1 MPSSYLHY
9 DIIEKLGEGG
19 MGLVHLANDTKLNR
33 KVALKFLPSH
43 IANDEIER
51 KRFRQEAQSA
61 AFLNHP
67 NIAQVYAIE
76 EVDEQLFIVL
86 EYVEGKELKEIIEND
101 HLTIDD
107 KYRLAI
113 EIAEGIQAAHEK
125 GIVHRDIKSRNI
137 MINNSGRAKIMDF
150 GLARMEGAERIT
162 KTGTTIGTTAYMA
175 PEQLSGEQID
185 TRSDIW
191 SYGVVLYELFTGSL
205 PFEGAYEPA
214 IMYSIA
220 EKDPVPISD
229 HQKEVPERIVH
240 VIERCLQ
247 KNKDHRYQ
255 SLQEVI
261 KDLTSDTVTPASR
274 PQRIRSG
281 KRSLTKGHTGYLVAA
296 VTAVLLVLS
305 LIYMSLNSSLILPG
319 NGVPDKKYLAVLPIE
334 NIGENPDLEVISIG
348 LAETF
353 SYRLSELEK
362 YEESYWVT
370 PAGEIR
376 KENVR
381 SATQA
386 NKIFG
391 VNLAISSSIQV
402 FGDSTR
408 LILELVDADNIRRLE
423 TVQIVVA
430 SENLASLEKDGIKAM
445 LAMLDIQINPE
456 INQSINEGDTSN
468 PEAYEYYLRGRAA
481 LQIYSSPDSLKQAV
495 ELFKRSIALD
505 PEFTLGYSGLGE
517 SYWLLYQDTGEV
529 SYVGEAE
536 KALNKAL
543 ALNENLAPVQTL
555 LGLLKSGTGNY
566 EEAALIFEKVLETD
580 PRYTAALRGLA
591 RVYADMGD
599 NAKAVATY
607 QRAIKMKP
615 DYWEGHKDLAIHYL
629 SNGDFEQAI
638 DQFTKVTQI
647 TPKNSSAF
655 SNLGAAYLYNGQ
667 EEVAREM
674 FVKSMSLDKN
684 PVAANNLA
692 YLYFTGGK
700 YQQAAEMYELVLQEY
715 PNRYQYWGNLA
726 VAYEYSNEKE
736 KSKDAYLTAIDKAQ
750 AQLGVN
756 PKNAEVLADLGAYY
770 SDVRDTTRSLEYIN
784 RALEIDSE
792 SIMVRERAV
801 STYEKLGLREEALK
815 WINASIM
822 SSIEAQ
828 PELEQLIKDPRYQ
841 ELVEKFN

>member
-261 KDLTSDTVTPASR
+261 KDLTSDTVTSASR